1 MGIKIKTFGEHVRHL
16 RENSGLTLKEVASN
30 IGIDASLLSKI
41 ERSERQANDD
51 FIKKMSSFFHV
62 GENSLRKECLSDQI
76 AYKVL
81 NENDNVEILK
91 VAEQKIKFFRKN
103 TNTRQNK

>member
-1 MGIKIKTFGEHVRHL
+1 MGIKIKTFGDQIRHL
-16 RENSGLTLKEVASN
+16 RENSGLTLKEVASK
-30 IGIDASLLSKI
+30 IGVDTSLLSKI

-51 FIKKMSSFFHV
+51 FIKKISSFFHV
-62 GENSLRKECLSDQI
+62 RENFLKKEYLSDQI

-91 VAEQKIKFFRKN
+91 VAEQKIKFFGKN
-103 TNTRQNK
+103 SNTRQK

>member
-1 MGIKIKTFGEHVRHL
+1 MGIKIKTFGDHIRHL

-30 IGIDASLLSKI
+30 IGVDTSLLSKI

-51 FIKKMSSFFHV
+51 FIKKISSFFHV
-62 GENSLRKECLSDQI
+62 RENFLKKEYLSDQI

-91 VAEQKIKFFRKN
+91 VAEQKIKYFGKN
-103 TNTRQNK
+103 SNTRQK

>member
-1 MGIKIKTFGEHVRHL
+1 MGIKIKNFGDHIRHL

-30 IGIDASLLSKI
+30 IGVDTSLLSKI

-51 FIKKMSSFFHV
+51 FIKKISSFFHV
-62 GENSLRKECLSDQI
+62 RENFLKKEYLSDQI

-91 VAEQKIKFFRKN
+91 VAEQKIKFFGKN
-103 TNTRQNK
+103 SNTRQK